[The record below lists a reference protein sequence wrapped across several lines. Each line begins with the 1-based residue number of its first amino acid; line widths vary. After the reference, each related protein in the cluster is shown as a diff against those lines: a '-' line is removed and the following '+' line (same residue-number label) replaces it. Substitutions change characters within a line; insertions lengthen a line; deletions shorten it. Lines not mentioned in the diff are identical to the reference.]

1 MHVFTCQA
9 RRMLVSVGEVSK
21 ELSEALVPA
30 LSSPQDPVCGQRE
43 NGQGHGCETQEKG
56 CDPVH
61 SLHRRVWRPPPC
73 QALEPVEQDACV
85 CVCAGM
91 LSHCSVSDLLPHGLQ
106 PARLL
111 CPRESPGKNAGVGC
125 HAPLQGIFPTQGLN
139 PCPLCL
145 LHWRAVL

>member
-1 MHVFTCQA
+1 
-9 RRMLVSVGEVSK
+9 MLVSVGEVSK

-111 CPRESPGKNAGVGC
+111 CPRESPGKNPMDCSPPGSSVHGS
-125 HAPLQGIFPTQGLN
+125 LQARTLEWVAMPSSRGSSP
-139 PCPLCL
+139 P
-145 LHWRAVL
+145 RD